1 MGLPISKRD
10 SLLEKCA
17 MFREAGGAMSGQPSQ
32 DNCLD
37 GPFSSGTSKLEQVPH
52 LHIAPTAQKTQLD
65 SKNTDNP
72 KYPGSLYKKRE
83 IPHFTFVTLML

>member
-1 MGLPISKRD
+1 
-10 SLLEKCA
+10 
-17 MFREAGGAMSGQPSQ
+17 MFREAGGALSGHPSQ

-37 GPFSSGTSKLEQVPH
+37 GPFSSGASKLEQVPL
-52 LHIAPTAQKTQLD
+52 LHTAHTAQNTKLD

-83 IPHFTFVTLML
+83 ISHVTVVTFMLLYQSFCQLIVACSF